1 MKLRFSNHKS
11 HIKKHVN
18 SCRVA
23 VHYNQNMAHKFSIVN
38 QAQYNTTLALELKVT
53 LVDKVKPEP
62 WDTQES
68 ITNKLSKKEAYWQH
82 QLKTFE
88 SDGGLNIRNERIIAN
103 KRTQGKHYHDYK

>member
-11 HIKKHVN
+11 HIKKNIN

-23 VHYNQNMAHKFSIVN
+23 VHYNKDKSHKFSIDS
-38 QAQYNTTLALELKVT
+38 QAQYNATLAQELKVT

-62 WDTQES
+62 WDTPES
-68 ITNKLSKKEAYWQH
+68 ITNKLNKKEAYWQH

-103 KRTQGKHYHDYK
+103 KRILGN